1 MNAISAKL
9 CDAKT
14 ASSGRAHNPAAPD
27 LLDFA
32 FAVDLDKAEGSSFA
46 IVTRVADFL
55 RDSGRSVLVDDF
67 FSKRRRAD
75 RTNSF

>member
-1 MNAISAKL
+1 MTAITAKL
-9 CDAKT
+9 SDAKT
-14 ASSGRAHNPAAPD
+14 GRAPAAPD
-27 LLDFA
+27 FT
-32 FAVDLDKAEGSSFA
+32 FVVDLDKAEGSSFA